1 MNKRIYTLLLTL
13 AFLSGPLFAKPD
25 GKKGAAP
32 KQTPMQ
38 QWEATP
44 AGKSYKQWQASPA
57 GKKVYA
63 GEAKIKKAIQDFSD
77 MEGVVS
83 SLILPPGTR
92 LGFGIMVK
100 IKGTDYILAFG
111 PEKTGKTFGIK
122 KDFMLLHSLKVNDK
136 ITIRSHHVSHAPKY
150 AYPIIAGDYIAK
162 GGKVMYKRPIRK
174 GGC

>member
-1 MNKRIYTLLLTL
+1 MKKNIYSLIITLIL
-13 AFLSGPLFAKPD
+13 LSGSVFAKPNN
-25 GKKGAAP
+25 KKEATR

-38 QWEATP
+38 QWEATT

-63 GEAKIKKAIQDFSD
+63 GEALIQKQIKDFTN
-77 MEGVVS
+77 MEGVIT
-83 SLILPPGTR
+83 SLTLPPRAR

-111 PEKTGKTFGIK
+111 PEKTGKTFEIK

-162 GGKVMYKRPIRK
+162 GGKVMYKRVIKK
-174 GGC
+174 GAC

>member
-1 MNKRIYTLLLTL
+1 MNKRFYTLLLTL

-63 GEAKIKKAIQDFSD
+63 GEALIHKQRKAFTN
-77 MEGVVS
+77 MEAVVI
-83 SLILPPGTR
+83 SLTLPPGAR

-111 PEKTGKTFGIK
+111 PEKSDPDWAWTEKEYGRRIYF
-122 KDFMLLHSLKVNDK
+122 KDETVAGMFSLMWCK
-136 ITIRSHHVSHAPKY
+136 
-150 AYPIIAGDYIAK
+150 
-162 GGKVMYKRPIRK
+162 
-174 GGC
+174 

>member
-1 MNKRIYTLLLTL
+1 MKKTIYTLIFTLLL
-13 AFLSGPLFAKPD
+13 LSGSVFAKPVN
-25 GKKGAAP
+25 KKEAAQ

-44 AGKSYKQWQASPA
+44 AGKAYKQWQASPA

-63 GEAKIKKAIQDFSD
+63 GEALIQKQIKDFTN
-77 MEGVVS
+77 MEAVVT
-83 SLILPPGTR
+83 SLTLPPGAR

-150 AYPIIAGDYIAK
+150 AYPISAGDYIAK
-162 GGKVMYKRPIRK
+162 GGKVMYKRVIKK
-174 GGC
+174 GAC